1 MHNSFYQDMIRQ
13 KSKPSN
19 SLMDFATFG
28 YMWVKVNSQKLVAS
42 HTIYTIL
49 EKEPFSEFFTVQTW
63 RNYVHPKDL
72 YKLLQAEE
80 ELLQTGNPTL
90 AEYRLIT
97 ETGRHIYVHHQMYL
111 SGVRSNES
119 RIMSI
124 VQDMTEQKRADII
137 LEAMNEG
144 FFELDEKFAL
154 RRINEQ
160 ALKFWG
166 LQHSDTIRKKID
178 TVIPQIVDSVFHKI
192 LLRAQDEKISIA
204 QDIQDPVTGHW
215 LHLSVAPY
223 ADGLIVTFYDIEA
236 EKEAEKK
243 NDENRQLLEAAKV
256 EKIVLEAEHKFRME
270 LQHEVEERVKE
281 LKEKTHLM
289 GRIAD
294 VMPDLLS
301 IIDLHT
307 MKISFI
313 NKNVLFEMG
322 FDDLEKLTSEER
334 TGIIHP
340 DDRLLLQKYF
350 EDFATASD
358 DDVIDVEYRAKIK
371 TGEWH
376 WFHAKGKVFSR
387 DESGQPTHCVN
398 IVQNINKRKNS
409 ERQIEDLNYDLLV
422 KNKQL
427 EGLIA
432 ELKTFNSLA
441 VNYYAETLRHVY
453 INLETIVTTDARNLS
468 NSSRANIRRAQAAI
482 QKMKLLTNDINLY
495 LELYDAGN
503 RIELIDPNIVLTGVK
518 EKMQK
523 KLEDSNAIITIASL
537 PKIYA
542 DPLLFSKLMIHII
555 DNSIKHRKPDVDPV
569 ININYSL
576 IAELNSVPDARPN
589 TAYVNISVTD
599 NGIGFREEEN
609 KIIFNLFTQ
618 LEAGKH
624 KGSGIGLAICKKIL
638 DMHGGFI
645 AAESKPGEG
654 ATFHCYFPPPL
665 KAKLRGLTN
674 LE

>member
-19 SLMDFATFG
+19 SLMDYAPFG

-63 RNYVHPKDL
+63 RHHVHPKDL
-72 YKLLQAEE
+72 YKLIQAEQ
-80 ELLQTGNPTL
+80 ELLETGNPTL

-111 SGVRSNES
+111 SGSRYTES

-124 VQDMTEQKRADII
+124 VQDMTEQKRAEII

-144 FFELDEKFAL
+144 FFELDENFAF

-160 ALKFWG
+160 ALSFWR
-166 LQHSDTIRKKID
+166 LQHGETVRKKIYS
-178 TVIPQIVDSVFHKI
+178 VIPQIEDTVFNEI
-192 LLRAQDEKISIA
+192 LLRAQAEKISIA

-223 ADGLIVTFYDIEA
+223 ADGLIVTFYDIEN
-236 EKEAEKK
+236 EKDAEKK
-243 NDENRQLLEAAKV
+243 NEENRRLLEAAKV
-256 EKIVLEAEHKFRME
+256 EKALLEAEQKYSMQ
-270 LQHEVEERVKE
+270 LQHEVDEQTKE
-281 LKEKTHLM
+281 IKEKTHLM
-289 GRIAD
+289 GRVAD

-301 IIDLHT
+301 IIDMQT
-307 MKISFI
+307 MKVSFI
-313 NKNVLFEMG
+313 NKKVLFEMG
-322 FDDLEKLTSEER
+322 FDDLEKLTGEER
-334 TGIIHP
+334 TEIIHP
-340 DDRLLLQKYF
+340 DDRPLLKKYF
-350 EDFATASD
+350 EDFTTASD
-358 DDVIDVEYRAKIK
+358 DEVIDVEYRARIK
-371 TGEWH
+371 TGDWH

-387 DESGQPTHCVN
+387 DEADKPTHCVN
-398 IVQNINKRKNS
+398 IVQNINKRKKT
-409 ERQIEDLNYDLLV
+409 ERQIEDLNTDLLE

-427 EGLIA
+427 ESLID

-441 VNYYAETLRHVY
+441 ANNYAETLRHVY

-482 QKMKLLTNDINLY
+482 QKMKLLTNDINKY
-495 LELYDAGN
+495 LELYDVGN
-503 RIELIDPNIVLTGVK
+503 RIELIDPNMVLIDVK

-523 KLEDSNAIITIASL
+523 KLEDSNAIINIASL
-537 PKIYA
+537 PNIHA
-542 DPLLFSKLMIHII
+542 DPLLFSKLMINII
-555 DNSIKHRKPDVDPV
+555 DNSIKHKKPDVDPV

-576 IAELNSVPDARPN
+576 IPEVNSVPNARPN

-638 DMHGGFI
+638 EMHGGFI

-654 ATFHCYFPPPL
+654 AIFNCYFPPPSI
-665 KAKLRGLTN
+665 KG
-674 LE
+674 